1 MENASKALV
10 IAGGILLA
18 MLTISLLFLL
28 LSNINSSKMTE
39 EEKLAAKQLQE
50 FNQQWEAYNKKVLY
64 GTDVISVLNKA
75 MDNNSKA
82 SVEDDTNK
90 YYVNV
95 KVNLKKGAKKIDFTT
110 KITKLDLKTGI
121 TSSVE
126 FIPANVTGTGSVIK
140 AETLNLSSSDELE
153 LGNWKDNDTLI
164 VNNQINQAV
173 AALSGLEDE
182 YKDIK
187 NQTIYYVDSPLK
199 VFKTTVFKC
208 TNIEYV
214 EGRVHQIEFEIK

>member
-95 KVNLKKGAKKIDFTT
+95 KVNLRKGTDIIDFTT

-121 TSSVE
+121 TSSE
-126 FIPANVTGTGSVIK
+126 NFIPATATGTYRIDVSNVS
-140 AETLNLSSSDELE
+140 LSPSGELK
-153 LGNWKDNDTLI
+153 LGNWKDDNTLI
-164 VNNQINQAV
+164 VDNQINKAF
-173 AALSGLEDE
+173 AAFSLKDE
-182 YKDIK
+182 YKDID

>member
-64 GTDVISVLNKA
+64 GTDVISVVNKA
-75 MDNNSKA
+75 IDNNSKA
-82 SVEDDTNK
+82 LVANEENK

-95 KVNLKKGAKKIDFTT
+95 KVNLKKASTKIKFKT
-110 KITKLDLKTGI
+110 KITELDLTTGKTKN
-121 TSSVE
+121 VNK
-126 FIPANVTGTGSVIK
+126 IPRTATR
-140 AETLNLSSSDELE
+140 
-153 LGNWKDNDTLI
+153 NWRNF
-164 VNNQINQAV
+164 
-173 AALSGLEDE
+173 G
-182 YKDIK
+182 
-187 NQTIYYVDSPLK
+187 
-199 VFKTTVFKC
+199 F
-208 TNIEYV
+208 
-214 EGRVHQIEFEIK
+214 

>member
-95 KVNLKKGAKKIDFTT
+95 KVNLIDCGEPYLEPGDNNWVNPAKFGPPYEGKEQWPT
-110 KITKLDLKTGI
+110 
-121 TSSVE
+121 
-126 FIPANVTGTGSVIK
+126 
-140 AETLNLSSSDELE
+140 
-153 LGNWKDNDTLI
+153 
-164 VNNQINQAV
+164 
-173 AALSGLEDE
+173 E
-182 YKDIK
+182 Y
-187 NQTIYYVDSPLK
+187 
-199 VFKTTVFKC
+199 
-208 TNIEYV
+208 
-214 EGRVHQIEFEIK
+214 

>member
-95 KVNLKKGAKKIDFTT
+95 KVNLRKGTDIIDFTT

-121 TSSVE
+121 TSPVKE
-126 FIPANVTGTGSVIK
+126 IPVTATGTDKINAMRVS
-140 AETLNLSSSDELE
+140 LSTSGELK
-153 LGNWKDNDTLI
+153 LGNWKDDNSLI
-164 VNNQINQAV
+164 VNNQINQVFAT
-173 AALSGLEDE
+173 LPSLKDE
-182 YKDIK
+182 YKDID

>member
-95 KVNLKKGAKKIDFTT
+95 KVNLRKGADIIDFTT

-121 TSSVE
+121 TSSVD
-126 FIPANVTGTGSVIK
+126 FIPATATRNKIDVSNVH
-140 AETLNLSSSDELE
+140 LSPSGELK
-153 LGNWKDNDTLI
+153 LGNWKDDNTLI
-164 VNNQINQAV
+164 VDNQINKAF
-173 AALSGLEDE
+173 ATLPSLKDE
-182 YKDIK
+182 YKDID

>member
-95 KVNLKKGAKKIDFTT
+95 KVNLRKGTDIIDFTT

-121 TSSVE
+121 TSSVKE
-126 FIPANVTGTGSVIK
+126 IPETATGASQINASSVS
-140 AETLNLSSSDELE
+140 LSASGELK
-153 LGNWKDNDTLI
+153 LGNWKDDNTLI
-164 VNNQINQAV
+164 VNNQINKAF
-173 AALSGLEDE
+173 ATLASLKDE

>member
-1 MENASKALV
+1 MENASKSLV

-95 KVNLKKGAKKIDFTT
+95 KVNLRKGTDIIDFTT

-121 TSSVE
+121 TSSVN
-126 FIPANVTGTGSVIK
+126 FIPATATGTYRIDVSNVS
-140 AETLNLSSSDELE
+140 LSPSGELK
-153 LGNWKDNDTLI
+153 LGNWKDDNTLI
-164 VNNQINQAV
+164 VDNQINKAF
-173 AALSGLEDE
+173 AAFSLKDE
-182 YKDIK
+182 YKDID
-187 NQTIYYVDSPLK
+187 NQTIYYVDSPFK
-199 VFKTTVFKC
+199 VFKTTAFKC